1 MCLKSS
7 KGYELKSM
15 FLRFIVIGFSTIF
28 SSAAI
33 AQDMKSTW
41 APQITDCAAFFGVWA
56 QSDSAS
62 AETYRVLNTSFLAYS
77 KYVYFPDLPDAE
89 MAKSRRRIAMLLHS
103 VRKGEDPQAVS
114 KQMQLCLNLLKKAET
129 DLWPRLPEDERKKVA
144 KVAKDIIR

>member
-1 MCLKSS
+1 LKS
-7 KGYELKSM
+7 KC
-15 FLRFIVIGFSTIF
+15 LRLIVSGFFALLST
-28 SSAAI
+28 AAT
-33 AQDMKSTW
+33 AQDMKTIW

-62 AETYRVLNTSFLAYS
+62 ADTYRVLNTSFLAYS
-77 KYVYFPDLPDAE
+77 KYVYFPDVPDVE

-114 KQMQLCLNLLKKAET
+114 KQMQLCLNLLKKAEV
-129 DLWPRLPEDERKKVA
+129 DLWPRLPEDERKKVP

>member
-1 MCLKSS
+1 
-7 KGYELKSM
+7 M
-15 FLRFIVIGFSTIF
+15 FLRTLAAGLFSLATC
-28 SSAAI
+28 AAT
-33 AQDMKSTW
+33 AQDMKATW

-62 AETYRVLNTSFLAYS
+62 ADTYRVLNTSFMAYS

-114 KQMQLCLNLLKKAET
+114 KQMQLCLSLLKKAES

>member
-1 MCLKSS
+1 L
-7 KGYELKSM
+7 
-15 FLRFIVIGFSTIF
+15 IVSGFFALLST
-28 SSAAI
+28 AAT
-33 AQDMKSTW
+33 AQDMKTIW

-62 AETYRVLNTSFLAYS
+62 ADTYRVLNTSFLAYS
-77 KYVYFPDLPDAE
+77 KYVYFPDVPDVE

-114 KQMQLCLNLLKKAET
+114 KQMQLCLNLLKKAEV
-129 DLWPRLPEDERKKVA
+129 DLWPRLPEDERKKVP